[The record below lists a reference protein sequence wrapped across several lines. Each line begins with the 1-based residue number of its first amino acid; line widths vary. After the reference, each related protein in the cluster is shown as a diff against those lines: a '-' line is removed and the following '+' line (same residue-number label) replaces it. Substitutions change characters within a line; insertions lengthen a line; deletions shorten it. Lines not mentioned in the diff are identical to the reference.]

1 MERIVIALGGNAI
14 QTGEAT
20 AKAQQEALERTA
32 EQLVDII
39 KKGYNLIITHGNGPQ
54 VGNILLQQKAAASEK
69 TPEMP
74 LDTCGAMS
82 QGMIG
87 YWMENALEKALAK
100 EGISKQAITVV
111 SRVLVDPSDEAFLNP
126 TKPIG
131 PFYSEEEAKKLME
144 QSGYIFKE
152 DAGRGWRRVV
162 PSPKPVLIEEHQI
175 IRELVDNGH
184 IVVAVGGGGI
194 PVVQENNEI
203 HGVEAVIDKDFAAQ
217 KLAELVNADVL
228 MILTAVP
235 QVCID
240 YKKETERALEDVKV
254 EELEQLASEG
264 HFAPGSML
272 PKVEA
277 AIEFARSK
285 QGRKTVITSLDKA
298 VEALQGTAGT
308 RVVL

>member
-14 QTGEAT
+14 QAGEAT
-20 AKAQQEALERTA
+20 AKAQQEALESTA
-32 EQLVDII
+32 EQIVQII

-54 VGNILLQQKAAASEK
+54 VGNILLQQKAADSEK
-69 TPEMP
+69 TPAMP

-87 YWMENALEKALAK
+87 YWLENALGKALAK
-100 EGISKQAITVV
+100 EGVNKQAITVV
-111 SRVLVDPSDEAFLNP
+111 TRVVVDPNDEAFLNP

-131 PFYSEEEAKKLME
+131 PFYSEEEARQLME
-144 QSGYIFKE
+144 QSGLAFKE

-162 PSPKPVLIEEHQI
+162 PSPKPVSIEEHQI
-175 IRELVDNGH
+175 IRELLEHGH

-194 PVVQENNEI
+194 PVI
-203 HGVEAVIDKDFAAQ
+203 HTDKELKGVEAVIDKDFAAQ
-217 KLAELVNADVL
+217 KLAELVDADIL

-235 QVCID
+235 QVYID
-240 YKKETERALEDVKV
+240 YKKETERALEEVTAD
-254 EELEQLASEG
+254 ELEKLAREG

-277 AIEFARSK
+277 AIQFARSK
-285 QGRKTVITSLDKA
+285 KGRTTVITSLEKA
-298 VEALQGTAGT
+298 VDALEGLAGT
-308 RVVL
+308 RVVS